1 MDIASY
7 PIGILIGLFPVL
19 VDLGP
24 TGKPAELL
32 LDGKPACEI
41 TARAP
46 GCTIDLGAAPR
57 IHRLDLVRRDPSG
70 QVVEKVSRW
79 VSRPGLQ
86 AEVDASGDCEDRSRT
101 CTFHVGWGHPAKQDP
116 KTLLLS
122 LDGVIV
128 HTGVSQAIRIR
139 FPGKGWP
146 PQVVSVD
153 AVFPDGRRANSTH
166 LLRGSYPEETEA
178 SLQAVPLQSEAGP
191 LPPDL
196 AAELTAA
203 GWNLKALEEGEDE
216 IVFVVEPGALTA
228 SSRMDEGAPRL
239 LVGMLRSGVLGR
251 TGVDG
256 VRATHVVVGNEDL
269 AASEVRPASPSRVRR
284 SVWLDRLLN
293 AATTRF
299 SWARTADAVAAAG
312 YSVAGS
318 PRRRL
323 LVLVLGSDTRDES
336 VMSSHAVLDYLE
348 QALVPIVVWRMGAT
362 AGAGWPEGPRILNL
376 ADFRREAEV
385 LRFTLDHQR
394 VAWIDG
400 RIDLRDFRPSL
411 PAGVRLAGRKHERD
425 APAASGQIDSPGP
438 PATEDLGRGARGAL
452 PERRRRRM
460 GARADR
466 VRHPFGQHGSG
477 SGRRGCRRNRRGPRA
492 KRRR

>member
-411 PAGVRLAGRKHERD
+411 PAGVRL
-425 APAASGQIDSPGP
+425 
-438 PATEDLGRGARGAL
+438 
-452 PERRRRRM
+452 
-460 GARADR
+460 
-466 VRHPFGQHGSG
+466 
-477 SGRRGCRRNRRGPRA
+477 
-492 KRRR
+492 